1 MNSPKFPSILRG
13 ALDAPYDDIEHALLD
28 LTTAS
33 LDDEDGVSAPSVDEF
48 ALEFLVECS
57 RPPRADGRP
66 HARNAGS

>member
-1 MNSPKFPSILRG
+1 MNSPKLTPILRG

-33 LDDEDGVSAPSVDEF
+33 LDEDDVPASTVDEF

-57 RPPRADGRP
+57 RPPCPG
-66 HARNAGS
+66 GSSASSC